1 MAVKVIM
8 CPSCGEEIEITDLY
22 EGVEIRCKFC
32 ECVMIYQE
40 GKLLLLDTNEEFDIE
55 DLESRG
61 EEELEDEE
69 EMEEEEEEYYYYEEE
84 EW

>member
-22 EGVEIRCKFC
+22 TGVEIRCKFC

-40 GKLLLLDTNEEFDIE
+40 GKILLLDTNEEFDIE
-55 DLESRG
+55 DLESYEEDF
-61 EEELEDEE
+61 EEEEE
-69 EMEEEEEEYYYYEEE
+69 EEFEEEEYYYYDEDKY
-84 EW
+84 